1 MFYIN
6 EIFRLKKALRARAR
20 SDNAPHHLNF
30 LPNLEGEALATH
42 RIFRVVYTE
51 HKYAVVFDLADKGAN
66 FYLASQTTLDDWEGR
81 RQIERVRDDEFVRIA
96 NASSLTPVQT
106 QRRDKRFEMIRPLIA
121 NAPDIFDRLTRA
133 RMVSERRLELEAQLE
148 LEARIEEPD
157 DKSKV
162 PCAKSVKSYLELYWR
177 NGMSPDALIPKFEG
191 CGAPGK
197 AKARRE
203 KPLGRKRELSG
214 GNPLMPMSE
223 NVEAV
228 FKRTTDKYY
237 RKAKR
242 GSLSRTFRTIQGY
255 LQTEYT
261 ADESGGGMVART
273 RADLQSIPLP
283 TFRQYQYWYEKQARR
298 FEDRIA
304 REGATKVKKDSRSR
318 LGTTLDNLIGVGSR
332 FEIDA
337 TTIDV
342 GCVSETNRRAYVGR
356 PTLYLIVDAYSKM
369 IVGMHLTLESASWR
383 EAGIA
388 IRNIAEDK
396 VDYCRRFGI
405 EIGHGDWPVR
415 DVLPARIIADRGELE
430 NYEPENF
437 IVRTGVTIENTA
449 PYRGDMKG
457 NVEKRFDMVHAVL
470 RDVVPGMV
478 NATHAEKGD
487 SDARREAKL
496 TLKELTAAVLRAVI
510 YLNNNNFLA
519 RYHPNLDMVKDGI
532 DAIPKD
538 IWNWA
543 LETGRTE
550 LRSTDHETL
559 KMSVLKT
566 GNATSTRDGIKFMK
580 MLFIS
585 DAHIRG
591 RLWENSAANSVKLSY
606 DHKDTN
612 KIWLHQSDGSYEE
625 CRLSPACKA
634 FANMT
639 FPEADALSKRVAEA
653 GRANAAS
660 VSYAWYH
667 ARKQIEEIGGEAIE
681 STGGKL
687 SPASLRETGNAKRK
701 EKAVNLEAERRL
713 SDAEAKS

>member
-1 MFYIN
+1 MFYIK
-6 EIFRLKKALRARAR
+6 EIFRLKKARRARVR
-20 SDNAPHHLNF
+20 SDKGPGHLNF
-30 LPNLEGEALATH
+30 LPNLEGEALAKD

-51 HKYAVVFDLADKGAN
+51 HKYAVVFDLASKGGD
-66 FYLASQTTLDDWEGR
+66 FYLVSQATLDDWEGR
-81 RQIERVRDDEFVRIA
+81 RQIERVREDDFVRIA
-96 NASSLTPVQT
+96 NGSSLTPVQI
-106 QRRDKRFEMIRPLIA
+106 QRRDMRYELIRPLITTV
-121 NAPDIFDRLTRA
+121 PDVFDRLTRA
-133 RMVSERRLELEAQLE
+133 RMISKHRAELEVCSGDPE
-148 LEARIEEPD
+148 R
-157 DKSKV
+157 KNKV
-162 PCAKSVKSYLELYWR
+162 PCAKSIKSYLELYWR
-177 NGMSPDALIPKFEG
+177 NGMSPDALIPKFEA
-191 CGAPGK
+191 CGSPGNG
-197 AKARRE
+197 KARRT
-203 KPLGRKRELSG
+203 KPLGRKREIGG
-214 GNPLMPMSE
+214 GNPHMPM
-223 NVEAV
+223 NDDVEAV
-228 FKRTTDKYY
+228 FKWATDKYY

-255 LQTEYT
+255 LQTQF
-261 ADESGGGMVART
+261 AVDESGGGLVART
-273 RADLQSIPLP
+273 RADRQSIPLP

-318 LGTTLDNLIGVGSR
+318 LGTTLDNLIGIGSR

-356 PTLYLIVDAYSKM
+356 PTLYLVVDVYSKM

-396 VDYCRRFGI
+396 VEYCRRFDI
-405 EIGHGDWPVR
+405 EIEHGDWPVR
-415 DVLPARIIADRGELE
+415 DTLPARIIADRGELE

-470 RDVVPGMV
+470 RDVVPGMF
-478 NATHAEKGD
+478 NATHSEKGD

-496 TLKELTAAVLRAVI
+496 TLKELTAAVVRAVI

-519 RYHPNLDMVKDGI
+519 GYHPNSDMIKAGI

-550 LRSTDHETL
+550 LRATDLEML
-559 KMSVLKT
+559 KMAVLKT
-566 GNATSTRDGIKFMK
+566 GNATSTKDGISFMK

-585 DAHIRG
+585 DAHIQG
-591 RLWENSAANSVKLSY
+591 RVWENTAAKSVKLSY

-612 KIWLHQSDGSYEE
+612 KIWLHQSDGTYEE

-639 FPEADALSKRVAEA
+639 FKEADTLSKRVAEA
-653 GRANAAS
+653 GRSNSAAG
-660 VSYAWYH
+660 SYAWYLT
-667 ARKQIEEIGGEAIE
+667 RRNIEDIGDQAIE
-681 STGGKL
+681 ATGGKL
-687 SPASLRETGNAKRK
+687 SPASLRDTDKTKQK
-701 EKAVNLEAERRL
+701 EKAVNLEAERHL
-713 SDAEAKS
+713 SSAKVKS